1 MDLVNQITSECFN
14 AITRLRELD
23 SQVSSPEMVYERL
36 TGFVDAMREKA
47 RELGM
52 VQRDADDIAYAIAA
66 LLDEVAIDQGEP
78 LRGFWMSRSLQLH
91 FFQENLAGEGFFQK
105 LQEMRRD
112 TRRADVVR
120 VYYQC
125 LLLGFQG
132 RYGIR
137 GGEIE
142 LLRLIDQLRP
152 EVEKHIEVP
161 DNLSPNGEPP
171 DEPLVR
177 ASKRNPFLW
186 IALGVFA
193 VAIAVFIG
201 LRVSLD
207 RQVNEIRDRVE
218 QLNR

>member
-14 AITRLRELD
+14 AITRLRDLD
-23 SQVSSPEMVYERL
+23 GQVSSPEMVHERL
-36 TGFVDAMREKA
+36 RGFVDSMRERA
-47 RELGM
+47 RDLGM
-52 VQRDADDIAYAIAA
+52 LQKDADDIAYAIVA
-66 LLDEVAIDQGEP
+66 LLDEVAMDKQEP
-78 LRGFWMSRSLQLH
+78 MRGYWMSRPLQLH

-105 LQEMRRD
+105 LQEIRRD
-112 TRRADVVR
+112 TRRGDVCR
-120 VYYQC
+120 VYYEC

-132 RYGIR
+132 KFGVR

-142 LLRLIDQLRP
+142 LLRLIDSLRP
-152 EVEKHIEVP
+152 EVERHIDVP
-161 DNLSPNGEPP
+161 DQLSPSGEPP

-177 ASKRNPFLW
+177 SSRRNPFLW

-193 VAIAVFIG
+193 VAISVFIL

-207 RQVNEIRDRVE
+207 HQVNEIRDRVE

>member
-23 SQVSSPEMVYERL
+23 SQVSSPDMVYERL

-78 LRGFWMSRSLQLH
+78 VRGFWMSRPLQLH

-218 QLNR
+218 ELNR

>member
-1 MDLVNQITSECFN
+1 M
-14 AITRLRELD
+14 
-23 SQVSSPEMVYERL
+23 
-36 TGFVDAMREKA
+36 
-47 RELGM
+47 
-52 VQRDADDIAYAIAA
+52 
-66 LLDEVAIDQGEP
+66 AIDQGEP

-105 LQEMRRD
+105 LQDMRRD
-112 TRRADVVR
+112 TRRGDVVR

-152 EVEKHIEVP
+152 EVEKHIEIP

>member
-36 TGFVDAMREKA
+36 TSFVDAMREKA

>member
-14 AITRLRELD
+14 AITRLRDLD
-23 SQVSSPEMVYERL
+23 GPVNQPEMVHERL
-36 TGFVDAMREKA
+36 CSFVDAMREKA

-112 TRRADVVR
+112 TRRGDVLR

-132 RYGIR
+132 RYGMR

-142 LLRLIDQLRP
+142 LLRLIDSLRP

-177 ASKRNPFLW
+177 SSKRNPFLW

>member
-152 EVEKHIEVP
+152 EVEKHIEIP

>member
-14 AITRLRELD
+14 AITRLRD
-23 SQVSSPEMVYERL
+23 IDGPVTSPEMVHERL
-36 TGFVDAMREKA
+36 RGFIDSMRERA

-52 VQRDADDIAYAIAA
+52 AQRDADDTAYAIVA
-66 LLDEVAIDQGEP
+66 LLDEVAMDKQEP
-78 LRGFWMSRSLQLH
+78 MRGFWMSRPLQLH

-105 LQEMRRD
+105 LQELRRD
-112 TRRADVVR
+112 TRRGDVLR

-132 RYGIR
+132 KFGVR

-142 LLRLIDQLRP
+142 LLRLIDSLRP
-152 EVEKHIEVP
+152 EVERHIDVP
-161 DNLSPNGEPP
+161 DHMSPNGEPP

-177 ASKRNPFLW
+177 SSRRNPFLW

-193 VAIAVFIG
+193 VAITVFIL

-207 RQVNEIRDRVE
+207 HQVNEIRDRVE

>member
-14 AITRLRELD
+14 AITRLREMEGAG
-23 SQVSSPEMVYERL
+23 SSPELIHERL
-36 TGFVDAMREKA
+36 ISFVDAMRDKA

-52 VQRDADDIAYAIAA
+52 VQRDIDDIAYAIVA
-66 LLDEVAIDQGEP
+66 LLDEVAIDRGEP
-78 LRGFWMSRSLQLH
+78 VRGFWMSRPLQLH
-91 FFQENLAGEGFFQK
+91 FFHENLAGEGFFQK

-112 TRRADVVR
+112 NRRADVVR

-132 RYGIR
+132 QYAIR

-152 EVEKHIEVP
+152 EVEKQIEVP

-177 ASKRNPFLW
+177 SSRRNPFLW

-193 VAIAVFIG
+193 VAITVFIL

-207 RQVNEIRDRVE
+207 HQVNEIRDRVE
-218 QLNR
+218 QINR

>member
-23 SQVSSPEMVYERL
+23 SQASSPEMVYERL

-52 VQRDADDIAYAIAA
+52 VQRDSDDIAYAIAA

-112 TRRADVVR
+112 TRRAEVVR

-177 ASKRNPFLW
+177 ASTRNPFLW